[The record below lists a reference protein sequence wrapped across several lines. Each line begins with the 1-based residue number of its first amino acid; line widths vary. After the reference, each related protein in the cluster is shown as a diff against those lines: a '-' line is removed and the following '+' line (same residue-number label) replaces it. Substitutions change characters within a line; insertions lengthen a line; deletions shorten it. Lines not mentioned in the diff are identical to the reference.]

1 MASLTEIREAAETSL
16 TTFIKLVAPHRVLG
30 RVHEELCSW
39 LTRSERK
46 SHQMVLLPRDHQK
59 SAMVAYYVAWEITR
73 NPAITVLYVSS
84 TTNLAE
90 KQIKFIKDI
99 LTSNVYKRYWPDMV
113 AATEGDRE
121 RWTTSEF
128 SVDHPKRKEEGVRD
142 PTVFSAGLTTSIT
155 GLHCNLAVLD
165 DCVVQENAYTKD
177 GRDSVK
183 TQYSLLAS
191 IETTDAREVVVGT
204 RYHPADLYA
213 DLTEMVEDVYAPEG
227 GLVDTRSV
235 YEVFQR
241 EVEDSGDGNG
251 DFLWPRQQ
259 RKDGKW
265 FGFDSAVLA
274 RKRAQY
280 LDRTQFFAQYY
291 NNPNDKAS
299 EAINSDL
306 FQYYERKFLDK
317 RGDSWYLQDQR
328 LEIYAAMDFAY
339 SLKPSADYTCIAVVG
354 TDNNGR
360 FYVLDLVRF
369 KTNKIAEYFDQ
380 IAKLHDKW
388 KFRRMKCEATAA
400 QSIIVE
406 ELKKTYVRQAGLL
419 LTIEAFT
426 PTRSMGTKEERV
438 DAILRP
444 KYESQTV
451 WHYRSAT
458 MDELEM
464 ELKQTKPKHDD
475 AKDALATCIYM
486 AGSTGR
492 QAAHKERSAKLPSNL
507 YNSRFGGVG

>member
-1 MASLTEIREAAETSL
+1 MATPEQIREAAESSL
-16 TTFIKLVAPHRVLG
+16 PAFIKLVAPHRVLG
-30 RVHEELCSW
+30 RVHEELCGW
-39 LTRSERK
+39 LTRDERK

-59 SAMVAYYVAWEITR
+59 SAMVAYYVAWEITK
-73 NPAITVLYVSS
+73 NPAITVMYVSS
-84 TTNLAE
+84 TVNLAE
-90 KQIKFIKDI
+90 KQAKFIKDI
-99 LTSNVYKRYWPDMV
+99 LTSRIYRRYWPDMV
-113 AATEGDRE
+113 AEHEGDRNK
-121 RWTTSEF
+121 WTTGEF
-128 SVDHPKRKEEGVRD
+128 NVDHPKRAEEGVRD
-142 PTVFSAGLTTSIT
+142 STVYCAGLTTSIT

-165 DCVVQENAYTKD
+165 DCVVQENAYTKE
-177 GRDSVK
+177 GRDTVK
-183 TQYSLLAS
+183 TQYSLLSS

-213 DLTEMVEDVYAPEG
+213 DLTEMVEDTYASDG
-227 GLVDTRSV
+227 TLADSRSV

-251 DFLWPRQQ
+251 EFLWPRQQ

-265 FGFDSAVLA
+265 FGFDAQVLA

-280 LDRTQFFAQYY
+280 LDKTQFFAQYY
-291 NNPNDKAS
+291 NNPNDKSS
-299 EAINSDL
+299 EAISSEL
-306 FQYYERKFLDK
+306 FQYYDRKFLDK
-317 RGDSWYLQDQR
+317 RGDTWYIRDTR
-328 LEIYAAMDFAY
+328 LDVYAAMDFAY

-354 TDNNGR
+354 TDGDGR
-360 FYVLDLVRF
+360 FYVLDMVRF
-369 KTNKIAEYFDQ
+369 KTNKISEYFDN

-419 LTIEAFT
+419 LTLEAFT

-444 KYESQTV
+444 KYESQAI
-451 WHYRSAT
+451 WHYRSST

-464 ELKQTKPKHDD
+464 ELKQAKPKHDD
-475 AKDALATCIYM
+475 AKDALATAVNM
-486 AGSTGR
+486 AGAPIR
-492 QAAHKERSAKLPSNL
+492 QQAREKRSSLPVQL